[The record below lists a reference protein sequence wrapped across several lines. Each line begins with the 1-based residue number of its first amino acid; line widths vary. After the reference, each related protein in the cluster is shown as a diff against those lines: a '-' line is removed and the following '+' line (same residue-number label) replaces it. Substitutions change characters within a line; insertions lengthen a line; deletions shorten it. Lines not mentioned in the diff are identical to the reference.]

1 MPKVTGPKLNLHD
14 FLGRQLLQSGHLP
27 HSLKNLI
34 LFLRLP
40 VPMSPSRRPLLQAL
54 SHERSSPTLTQ
65 RQEMV
70 CCDLPELGGP

>member
-27 HSLKNLI
+27 HLRENLI
-34 LFLRLP
+34 LFLKLP
-40 VPMSPSRRPLLQAL
+40 VARSPLLQAL
-54 SHERSSPTLTQ
+54 SHERGSPTLTQ